1 MPFSV
6 CYLVDERMDTEGY
19 AEEIFQGLSVCAIP
33 LSYWDLD
40 DRSDTEDL
48 TEEMFHGLTVCL
60 EPLSF
65 ILDGRFDAEDLTEEI
80 FPMVLLCII
89 NHYPDLRVLCR
100 LQFHVYSIFGTKA
113 RNIN

>member
-1 MPFSV
+1 
-6 CYLVDERMDTEGY
+6 MDTEGY
-19 AEEIFQGLSVCAIP
+19 AEEIFQGLTVCAIP
-33 LSYWDLD
+33 LSYKDWD

-80 FPMVLLCII
+80 FHGLTVRHKPLSSLGVTMSPSILCIF
-89 NHYPDLRVLCR
+89 HLRV
-100 LQFHVYSIFGTKA
+100 
-113 RNIN
+113 